1 MINVCGGCGVQV
13 SYYTAHGVWG
23 GQITLAMW
31 CLWADMCQ
39 HVHVALVLFRRSCGV
54 CVAFMCVLFMFA
66 LVVCV
71 VYVCVGC
78 ACAGFA

>member
-1 MINVCGGCGVQV
+1 MSVVAVVYRCLIILRMVCG
-13 SYYTAHGVWG
+13 G